1 MTIYRYTC
9 GHASSAAPWP
19 SSVKARAPY
28 LRINGTEYRPVP
40 VMSVDDEF
48 PVTAPAGALVELAW
62 VDLGHDWEELGPPRS
77 WLQFEAGPDVP
88 LAGPECPAVRAASVY
103 TFRLEPIAP
112 EAGREAAP

>member
-1 MTIYRYTC
+1 MTTYRYIC
-9 GHASSAAPWP
+9 GHAQGSAPWP

-40 VMSVDDEF
+40 VTSVADVF
-48 PVTAPAGALVELAW
+48 QVTAPAGALVELAW

-77 WLQFEAGPDVP
+77 WLQFEAGPEVP
-88 LAGPECPAVRAASVY
+88 LSALECPAVQAVSVY